1 MAVVRNT
8 TAKPADWKA
17 GGVPIT
23 SLFNLERRN
32 GKMKP
37 VIRKALVDLNGRPFK
52 ELVEHRD
59 EWSKETSFVYPGPVQ
74 YWGPSELCDRTTK
87 TLALERGGKA

>member
-1 MAVVRNT
+1 
-8 TAKPADWKA
+8 
-17 GGVPIT
+17 
-23 SLFNLERRN
+23 
-32 GKMKP
+32 MKP

>member
-1 MAVVRNT
+1 M
-8 TAKPADWKA
+8 
-17 GGVPIT
+17 PIT
-23 SLFNLERRN
+23 SLFNVERRN

>member
-32 GKMKP
+32 GKIKP